1 MTVITQEETT
11 GCGIASVAN
20 IVGQSYS
27 EVKAKANAMGIFAND
42 NTLYSDTQYVRNLLR
57 EYDVQVSSNETPFK
71 SWEALPDVALLSI
84 KYHEKNGLFFWH
96 WVVFKREQ
104 GVSAVLDSAA
114 YLKENKRI
122 DFQSMK
128 PKWFIEV
135 SKT

>member
-1 MTVITQEETT
+1 MTVIIQEEST

-20 IVGQSYS
+20 IVDQSYA
-27 EVKAKANAMGIFAND
+27 EVKAKANAMNIFAGD
-42 NTLYSDTQYVRNLLR
+42 DTLYSDTQYVRNLLR
-57 EYDVQVSSNETPFK
+57 KYDVQVSSNEIPFK
-71 SWEALPDVALLSI
+71 SWEALPDIALLSI

-104 GVSAVLDSAA
+104 GVSVVLDSAA
-114 YLKENKRI
+114 YLKKNKRI
-122 DFQSMK
+122 DFQNMK